1 MKLSVVLPVLN
12 EETNIR
18 PLYERLLA
26 ELERITIDFELLFI
40 DDGSTDA
47 SAMRIEALHRTD
59 PRVKLISL
67 SRNFGH
73 QVALTAGIDQA
84 TGDAVILMDAD
95 LQHPPALIRD
105 LVARWQAGF
114 EVVHTI
120 RRGTADAGLL
130 KRATARGFYRLFRS
144 MSGMDMPA
152 NAADFRLLDRRV
164 IEALRGIRERTRFLR
179 GLTGWVGYRAT
190 SVTYDAPAR
199 GEGETKYTASRM
211 IRLAIDALVSFSAI
225 PLHIA
230 IYLGFVLAGLGF
242 FYAVYALYSRLVTGS
257 VWPGWTSLVIL
268 VSVVGGIQLILMGIL
283 GIYLGKIYEEVKQR
297 PLYLV
302 RNRVG
307 FTAQPQPALSTSS
320 RASGENAL

>member
-1 MKLSVVLPVLN
+1 MRLSVVLPVLN

-18 PLYERLLA
+18 PLYERLVA
-26 ELERITIDFELLFI
+26 ELERITTEFELVFV
-40 DDGSTDA
+40 DDGSSDG
-47 SAMRIEALHRTD
+47 SAERVEALHRAD

-73 QVALTAGIDQA
+73 QIALTAGIDHA
-84 TGDAVILMDAD
+84 SGDAVVLMDAD

-105 LVARWQAGF
+105 LVAQWQAGY
-114 EVVHTI
+114 EIVHTI
-120 RRGTADAGLL
+120 RRSTADAGLL

-144 MSGMDMPA
+144 MSGMNLPA
-152 NAADFRLLDRRV
+152 NVADFRLLDRRV

-179 GLTGWVGYRAT
+179 GLTSWVGYRST
-190 SVTYDAPAR
+190 SVPYDAPAR

-211 IRLAIDALVSFSAI
+211 IRLAVDALVSFSAI

-230 IYLGFVLAGLGF
+230 IYLGFVLAAIGF

-257 VWPGWTSLVIL
+257 VLPGWTSLVIL
-268 VSVVGGIQLILMGIL
+268 VSVVGGIQLILMGVL
-283 GIYLGKIYEEVKQR
+283 GIYLSKIYEEVKQR

-302 RNRVG
+302 RSRVG
-307 FTAQPQPALSTSS
+307 LPPGPRPSTSS
-320 RASGENAL
+320 GAAVEDAL